1 MKINRISQALGSI
14 SDEFSRE
21 AIEEIEKTS
30 KQNDSIIPDGN
41 PRVVSEEK
49 SRKAPIFIAV
59 AGLCA
64 AAAIA
69 LPLALKN
76 VGKNSLVSSDN
87 SSGPASSATVEKL
100 G

>member
-1 MKINRISQALGSI
+1 MKINRITDALGSI

-30 KQNDSIIPDGN
+30 KQNDIIIPDGK

-49 SRKAPIFIAV
+49 SRKAPIFIAL

-69 LPLALKN
+69 LPLVLKN
-76 VGKNSLVSSDN
+76 FGKN
-87 SSGPASSATVEKL
+87 
-100 G
+100 